1 MKYLA
6 TYILIFFFSW
16 GFAQSSV
23 TVKAGSA
30 IPYGDFVNKNPA
42 NYDAAR
48 AGLGLNLGVSY
59 QYRLFNSGLSLLA
72 GLELFHNPV
81 SDEFKQETR
90 NDYNN
95 TFGNNYEITFQ
106 RYITIP
112 LSAGLE
118 YRLNA
123 DGKFALYAQGRLSA
137 NYFKITDLDIV
148 AIGQS
153 LNYSAEPAT
162 SLGLQLGLGIGI
174 NQKLDIGFSL
184 YNLGEY
190 MVDIEFKSLL
200 GVVND
205 TNKYKVDIGVLY
217 IGYRF

>member
-1 MKYLA
+1 MKYA
-6 TYILIFFFSW
+6 VTFVFIFFLSW
-16 GFAQSSV
+16 GFAQSSF
-23 TVKAGSA
+23 TFKAGPA
-30 IPYGDFVNKNPA
+30 IPYGDFVNKNPS

-72 GLELFHNPV
+72 GIDIFHNPV
-81 SDEFKQETR
+81 SDEFNEETR
-90 NDYNN
+90 ADYDN

-112 LSAGLE
+112 LSVGLE
-118 YRLNA
+118 YRFNA
-123 DGKFALYAQGRLSA
+123 DGNLAVYAQGRLSA
-137 NYFKITDLDIV
+137 NYFKITDLYIV

-162 SLGLQLGLGIGI
+162 SLGLQLGLGIVI
-174 NQKLDIGFSL
+174 NQRVDIGFSL